1 MTGLKFQVGLTRYV
15 FTCNLNMN
23 FNTPWITSNCVKIVQ
38 NSVEEKQLKYEHKK
52 CITRFKTLIAD
63 KNF

>member
-1 MTGLKFQVGLTRYV
+1 M
-15 FTCNLNMN
+15 
-23 FNTPWITSNCVKIVQ
+23 PWITSNCVKIVQ